1 MNKHIARAACAA
13 VFVAA
18 LALSQSAAA
27 QAQTLTIRIGHVMP
41 GGDHFEQKNFEK
53 LAADV
58 AKRSNGRIQIKIFPS
73 SQLGSERE
81 QTEQVNLGALEM
93 FSGGGAVQLYA
104 PQLGVWALP
113 FIFNGPEHFNK
124 VMDGPIGD
132 ELRQMLLAKSN
143 IRLLAIY
150 PNGERM
156 FFNNKRPITKLA
168 DFKGI
173 KIRVDDQPVSAQIW
187 RALGANPVPIAY
199 AETYTA
205 LQSGVVDAAENP
217 ALNIIKMR
225 FYEVGKYVTLTRH
238 SLTVQA
244 LMVNEPWW
252 QKLSPADRELLTAAI
267 KDFTP
272 ARRQAAWD
280 ADAAAVDELKK
291 LGAQVA
297 PVENP
302 QEFTK
307 ALAPLYDSFGTR
319 TGATDLVRRIIAA
332 RS

>member
-13 VFVAA
+13 VFAGA
-18 LALSQSAAA
+18 LALGQPAA
-27 QAQTLTIRIGHVMP
+27 AQTLTIRIGHVMP
-41 GGDHFEQKNFEK
+41 GGDHFEQKNFEA

-58 AKRSNGRIQIKIFPS
+58 AKRSNGRIEIKIFPS

-93 FSGGGAVQLYA
+93 TSGGGAVQLYA
-104 PQLGVWALP
+104 PELGAWALP

-132 ELRQMLLAKSN
+132 ELRRGLMAKSN
-143 IRLLAIY
+143 LRLLAIY

-156 FFNNKRPITKLA
+156 FFNNKRPVTKLA
-168 DFKGI
+168 DFKGV

-187 RALGANPVPIAY
+187 RALGANPIPIAF

-217 ALNIIKMR
+217 PLNIIKMK
-225 FYEVGKYVTLTRH
+225 FFEVGKYVTLTRH

-244 LMVNEPWW
+244 LMVNETWW
-252 QKLSPADRELLTAAI
+252 QKLPAADRELLSAAI

-280 ADAAAVDELKK
+280 ADAAAVAELKK
-291 LGAQVA
+291 LGAQVV
-297 PVENP
+297 PLENP
-302 QEFTK
+302 TEFTK
-307 ALAPLYDSFGTR
+307 ALAPMYESFGKR
-319 TGATDLVRRIIAA
+319 TGATELIQKIIAA